1 MRFIPTYFKILEAAS
16 NVNDEKGIEIYKLAF
31 QALIERGLGQ
41 NINGKVYIL
50 DGDAAYAY
58 PEDADGT
65 IPQNQNEPNDISS
78 AVASNSILLEDDEEL
93 STTSNEN
100 NLGGDD
106 TSIDLGVDLAPVNTP
121 GFEQDVA
128 SNTENVEKEITEQN
142 NENPFGE
149 QSDGNPFEDENPFG
163 NPDEGAF
170 VVPDEEG
177 QENPFV
183 GEEVP
188 FNEGD
193 ETTHETFEEHGE
205 DFLSLDV
212 LNTEESVSQENLN
225 PEATT
230 VSGEEL
236 ELELSPNDLP
246 APSFPDHLS
255 KKDFTFMIHSNTNE
269 ALGEEAVFIVY
280 PLRLDVPNPIAV
292 LKAAINGQT
301 YYATTT
307 SDGELKVSSD
317 KFEYFL
323 QTKVE
328 DGEFNLDITIEGE
341 ADQST
346 FETRKKVFGKKGHV
360 MLSDDEEGINIH
372 IMPLSFKDNSYGYAN
387 FMFCVDDGS
396 GELYLDVNEGEEGAS
411 FELDGK
417 DMVVVAKWNG
427 NSDDDKVL
435 YAKVEPAEE

>member
-41 NINGKVYIL
+41 NINGKIYIL
-50 DGDAAYAY
+50 DGDATYAS
-58 PEDADGT
+58 PEAADET
-65 IPQNQNEPNDISS
+65 IPQNQNGSNEISP
-78 AVASNSILLEDDEEL
+78 AVASNNLFLDDEEEL
-93 STTSNEN
+93 LITSNEN
-100 NLGGDD
+100 NLGGGNP
-106 TSIDLGVDLAPVNTP
+106 SIDSTPVNAFDFEH
-121 GFEQDVA
+121 FEQDVV
-128 SNTENVEKEITEQN
+128 SDTDNTDNVEKEIAEEN

-149 QSDGNPFEDENPFG
+149 STEDNPFG
-163 NPDEGAF
+163 DPDEVTF
-170 VVPDEEG
+170 VPL
-177 QENPFV
+177 
-183 GEEVP
+183 
-188 FNEGD
+188 NEGF
-193 ETTHETFEEHGE
+193 EAKHETSEENE
-205 DFLSLDV
+205 DDSLSLDI
-212 LNTEESVSQENLN
+212 LNTDRIVPQEGLN
-225 PEATT
+225 SETT
-230 VSGEEL
+230 TLSGEEL

-255 KKDFTFMIHSNTNE
+255 KNDFTFMIHSNTNE
-269 ALGEEAVFIVY
+269 DLEEEAVFIVY
-280 PLRLDVPNPIAV
+280 PLRLDVSNPISV
-292 LKAAINGQT
+292 LKATINNQT
-301 YYATTT
+301 YYTTTT

-323 QTKVE
+323 KTKVE

-346 FETRKKVFGKKGHV
+346 FKTRKKTFGERGHV

-396 GELYLDVNEGEEGAS
+396 GELYLDVNDGEEGVS

-417 DMVVVAKWNG
+417 DMVVVAKWND
-427 NSDDDKVL
+427 NSEGDKVL

>member
-58 PEDADGT
+58 PEDADST
-65 IPQNQNEPNDISS
+65 IPQNQNESNDIPSS
-78 AVASNSILLEDDEEL
+78 VTSNNIFLEDDEEL
-93 STTSNEN
+93 PVTSSEN
-100 NLGGDD
+100 NFGGNNPSFDSTPVD
-106 TSIDLGVDLAPVNTP
+106 TTN
-121 GFEQDVA
+121 FEQSVEP
-128 SNTENVEKEITEQN
+128 NTDNVEKEVTEEN
-142 NENPFGE
+142 SENPFGE
-149 QSDGNPFEDENPFG
+149 PSEENPFG
-163 NPDEGAF
+163 D
-170 VVPDEEG
+170 PDEEAFVPFNEGG
-177 QENPFV
+177 QVENPFA

>member
-1 MRFIPTYFKILEAAS
+1 MRFIPTYFKILKAAS

-58 PEDADGT
+58 PEDADST
-65 IPQNQNEPNDISS
+65 ISQNQNESNDIPSS
-78 AVASNSILLEDDEEL
+78 VTSNNIFLEDDEEL
-93 STTSNEN
+93 PVTSSEN
-100 NLGGDD
+100 NFGGDNPSFDSTPVD
-106 TSIDLGVDLAPVNTP
+106 TTN
-121 GFEQDVA
+121 FEQSVEP
-128 SNTENVEKEITEQN
+128 NTDNVEKEVTEEN
-142 NENPFGE
+142 SENPFGE
-149 QSDGNPFEDENPFG
+149 PSEENPFG
-163 NPDEGAF
+163 E
-170 VVPDEEG
+170 PDEEAFVPFNEGG
-177 QENPFV
+177 QVENPFA

-225 PEATT
+225 LEATT

-427 NSDDDKVL
+427 NSEDDKVL